1 MIVNPKSK
9 KLTLMFY
16 NNLMFILAIFSLICL
31 ATYFNLENK
40 VVSSSKSFYLEK
52 GSMYGPIVVK
62 KNKPVVCTLKAFM
75 YDQNTSI
82 YFTGEVLDE
91 DKETLYEFGKE
102 LWHESGYDSEGPWTE
117 SDSRLQVNLSFTEP
131 GKYYIQFNT
140 DENYMGNV
148 VFKIYTKKGSGIPHL
163 MMGFCVLLLVYI
175 FFIILNREWVSET
188 LENINE
194 WIEELADD

>member
-1 MIVNPKSK
+1 MIVNPKEK

-40 VVSSSKSFYLEK
+40 VVSSSKSFFLEK

-62 KNKPVVCTLKAFM
+62 KNKPVVCTLKASM
-75 YDQNTSI
+75 CDDNTGI
-82 YFTGEVLDE
+82 YLTGEVLDE
-91 DKETLYEFGKE
+91 EKETLYEFGKE
-102 LWHESGYDSEGPWTE
+102 LWHESGYDAEGYWSE
-117 SDSRLQVNLSFTEP
+117 SDRNLKANLSFTEE

-148 VFKIYTKKGSGIPHL
+148 AVSISTKKGSGIPHL
-163 MMGFCVLLLVYI
+163 MMGFCILLLVYI
-175 FFIILNREWVSET
+175 FFVMLNREWVSET
-188 LENINE
+188 LENIDE
-194 WIEELADD
+194 WIEEHADD